1 MTLARKLPVLLLLAF
16 AWGILAAGSAAAQS
30 SIDATTT
37 PVENTGG
44 WVYGMAWLITI
55 LAAVIVLSMVVAYMR
70 YAPRF
75 AKDEESSRVVHADRV
90 LPGREP
96 PRRTVDLSQAVP
108 IVVQPPAIPAA
119 VAATAAPAPT
129 PAPAAIAAP
138 AAAPAPAAE
147 AAAPAPATAEEAAPA
162 PTPAAPAPATAEE
175 APASAQAASP
185 TAAASPAPAPTA
197 AAAPAP
203 AAPAPPPAQ
212 APSAPAAPAERS
224 EVSLDQEVYDKTL
237 EELLAKGTDR
247 RVAEGQAK
255 RAALIAARKKAAGEG

>member
-1 MTLARKLPVLLLLAF
+1 MVLARKLPVLAASAF
-16 AWGILAAGSAAAQS
+16 AWAIFTAGSAAAQS

-44 WVYGMAWLITI
+44 WVYGMAWLIAI

-75 AKDEESSRVVHADRV
+75 AKDEEGSRVVHADRV

-119 VAATAAPAPT
+119 VAAAAAPAPAA
-129 PAPAAIAAP
+129 APAAIAAP
-138 AAAPAPAAE
+138 APASAAAAPAEAPAPPAEAAPAAE
-147 AAAPAPATAEEAAPA
+147 APAPAGEAETAAA
-162 PTPAAPAPATAEE
+162 E
-175 APASAQAASP
+175 AASP
-185 TAAASPAPAPTA
+185 TAAAAPTA
-197 AAAPAP
+197 

-212 APSAPAAPAERS
+212 APSAPAPAPAERS

-255 RAALIAARKKAAGEG
+255 RAAMIAARKKAAAEG